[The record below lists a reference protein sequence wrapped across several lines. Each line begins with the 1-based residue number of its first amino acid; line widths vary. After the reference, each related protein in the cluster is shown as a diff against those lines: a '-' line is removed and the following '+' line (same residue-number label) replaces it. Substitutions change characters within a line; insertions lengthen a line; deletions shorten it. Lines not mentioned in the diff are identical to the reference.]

1 MVGLLTGE
9 LGWPVGFWS
18 RYSPFGV
25 LLCACIRR
33 FFPLCLFFF
42 FLSLLFL
49 VGPASV
55 SLWFSVFCHDHP
67 RPVGVG
73 GLYLPWGSVRL
84 GLLFP
89 AHSGGFRCYSIIVRV
104 WLRVWPKHAGFSS
117 ATGFLLGYEKV
128 VFYRFELVLGT
139 LAQGTAGMPANH
151 QKSYRSLIC

>member
-1 MVGLLTGE
+1 MVGLLTEE

-25 LLCACIRR
+25 LLCTCIRR
-33 FFPLCLFFF
+33 FFPP
-42 FLSLLFL
+42 LLF
-49 VGPASV
+49 V
-55 SLWFSVFCHDHP
+55 SFSSILHFFSLCFSVFCHEHP

-104 WLRVWPKHAGFSS
+104 WLRVRPKHAGFNS
-117 ATGFLLGYEKV
+117 ATGFLFGFEKV
-128 VFYRFELVLGT
+128 AFYRFELVLGT
-139 LAQGTAGMPANH
+139 LAKGTAGMPANH